1 MAKYTGSDRSL
12 HLNVYIEQG
21 TQNIAANSTIV
32 NWWLT
37 VSRSGNYPTYN
48 KQGDSY
54 LSLKLDGQSIHSS
67 YPIWETSGEEYP
79 LANGSTTIN
88 HNADGRKSL
97 PVSCTF
103 TPNNGIHGTI
113 TVNANITLTDIPRGS
128 SPSVGEGI
136 IGSSLDISI
145 NRHSSSFT
153 HILRYEWGSKSGT
166 IATNVSTNYSWL
178 IPSDFAN
185 EIPNSTSGTGII
197 YVDTYNGTSKIG
209 TQQTSFTA
217 SIPNNLKPT
226 FTGLNLVD
234 LNGVTRELL
243 SGNNFLQVVSDVQ
256 VNFVGATGSYGSTI
270 KGYRAEVVGKKLIV
284 TENGGSFGIMNFNGS
299 VTIRAS
305 VFDSRGKQSDTKDI
319 TINVIEYYAPSFSF
333 SALRTR
339 GNPNT
344 LQVLRN
350 ARIAPITQG
359 GQQRNTMALSFKVAQ
374 LGNSNY
380 TADNGSATGIYSTV
394 HTLTNS
400 AANLAGNYPANK
412 SFHVIGK
419 LEDKFTSVE
428 FAFTVAT
435 ESVVMSYDKNGRVGI
450 GKVAE
455 FGKPGSLDVLGD
467 IYANNQ
473 PIQQYQLTDNSGR
486 PLWFDGNPNVTNA
499 NLVDQPGQY
508 YIDRTARGNP
518 NGQWGYLFHYSN
530 YGKNTDGY
538 KEAIQLFYGNN
549 GQVYFR
555 HHRWSKTIDDW
566 EDWVEYASKNDIQK
580 YTQGTPWQVLPLQ
593 NGWAHHQQY
602 NNVQYSK
609 SFDGVVYLRGSAN
622 KGKIANETV
631 IGTLPVGFRPTQTL
645 FVSALNNSY
654 TVAVLGIYSTGE
666 IVVKKNVDSEWL
678 NFDNVSFKI

>member
-21 TQNIAANSTIV
+21 SQNIADNSTTV

-88 HNADGRKSL
+88 HNADGHKSL

-128 SPSVGEGI
+128 SPSVGKGV
-136 IGSSLDISI
+136 IGSSLAISI
-145 NRHSSSFT
+145 NRHNSSFT
-153 HILRYEWGSKSGT
+153 HNLRYEWGRKSGT

-178 IPSDFAN
+178 IPSDFAS
-185 EIPNSTSGTGII
+185 EIPNSTSGIGKI
-197 YVDTYNGTSKIG
+197 YVDTYNGTRKIG

-359 GQQRNTMALSFKVAQ
+359 GQQRNTMTLSFKVAQ

-380 TADNGSATGIYSTV
+380 TVDNGSATGIYTTV

-467 IYANNQ
+467 IYSNNK
-473 PIQQYQLTDNSGR
+473 PIQQYQLTNAYGGLSRGSAQWDDIWSKQGTEFGWRNGKYADN
-486 PLWFDGNPNVTNA
+486 PTGNDWGLFQNYWLDSWKGVQFFTGITSNRFFFRTYNNA
-499 NLVDQPGQY
+499 NKWAP
-508 YIDRTARGNP
+508 T
-518 NGQWGYLFHYSN
+518 QW
-530 YGKNTDGY
+530 
-538 KEAIQLFYGNN
+538 KEIAT
-549 GQVYFR
+549 
-555 HHRWSKTIDDW
+555 KD
-566 EDWVEYASKNDIQK
+566 DIQSA
-580 YTQGTPWQVLPLQ
+580 TWQNLPLQ
-593 NGWAHHQQY
+593 NGWQHHQQY

-622 KGKIANETV
+622 KGKTANETV

-645 FVSALNNSY
+645 FIAALNNSY
-654 TVAVLGIYSTGE
+654 SVAVLGIYSNGN

>member
-21 TQNIAANSTIV
+21 SQNIADNSTTV

-128 SPSVGEGI
+128 SPSVGKGV
-136 IGSSLDISI
+136 IGSSLAISI
-145 NRHSSSFT
+145 NRHNSSFT
-153 HILRYEWGSKSGT
+153 HNLRYEWGRKSGT
-166 IATNVSTNYSWL
+166 IATNVSANYSWL
-178 IPSDFAN
+178 IPSDFAS
-185 EIPNSTSGTGII
+185 EIPNSTSGAGVI
-197 YVDTYNGTSKIG
+197 YVDTYNGTRKIG

-217 SIPNNLKPT
+217 SVPNNLKPT

-256 VNFVGATGSYGSTI
+256 VNFIGATGSYGSTI
-270 KGYRAEVVGKKLIV
+270 KGYRAEIVNKKMVIN
-284 TENGGSFGIMNFNGS
+284 ENGGSFGIMNFNGS

-350 ARIAPITQG
+350 ARIAPITQA

-380 TADNGSATGIYSTV
+380 TVDNGSATGIYTTV

-467 IYANNQ
+467 IHSNNK
-473 PIQQYQLTDNSGR
+473 PIQQYQLTDNAGGLSRGSAQWDDVWNKKGTEFGWRNGKYPDNPTGNDWGLFQNYWLDSWKGVQFFTGITSNRFFFRTYNSGNR
-486 PLWFDGNPNVTNA
+486 WAPT
-499 NLVDQPGQY
+499 
-508 YIDRTARGNP
+508 
-518 NGQWGYLFHYSN
+518 QW
-530 YGKNTDGY
+530 
-538 KEAIQLFYGNN
+538 KEIAT
-549 GQVYFR
+549 
-555 HHRWSKTIDDW
+555 KD
-566 EDWVEYASKNDIQK
+566 DIQS
-580 YTQGTPWQVLPLQ
+580 TTWQNLPLQ
-593 NGWAHHQQY
+593 NGWNHHQQY

-609 SFDGVVYLRGSAN
+609 TFDGVIYLRGSAN

-645 FVSALNNSY
+645 FVSALNDSY
-654 TVAVLGIYSTGE
+654 TVAVLGIYSNGN

>member
-67 YPIWETSGEEYP
+67 YPTWETSGEEYA

-128 SPSVGEGI
+128 SPSVGKGV
-136 IGSSLDISI
+136 IGSSLAISI
-145 NRHSSSFT
+145 NRHNSSFT
-153 HILRYEWGSKSGT
+153 HNLRYEWGRKSGT

-185 EIPNSTSGTGII
+185 EIPNSTSGTGTI

-217 SIPNNLKPT
+217 SIPNELKPT
-226 FTGLNLVD
+226 FTSLNLVD

-270 KGYRAEVVGKKLIV
+270 KGYRAEVVGKKMIV

-319 TINVIEYYAPSFSF
+319 TINVIEYYAPSFNF
-333 SALRTR
+333 STLRTR

-350 ARIAPITQG
+350 ARIAPITQA

-380 TADNGSATGIYSTV
+380 TVDNGSATGIFTTV

-467 IYANNQ
+467 IYSNNK
-473 PIQQYQLTDNSGR
+473 PIQQYQLTNAYGGLSRGSAQWDDIWSKQGTEFGWRNGKYADN
-486 PLWFDGNPNVTNA
+486 PTGNDWGLFQNYWLDSWKGVQFFTGITSNRFFFRTYNNA
-499 NLVDQPGQY
+499 NKWFP
-508 YIDRTARGNP
+508 T
-518 NGQWGYLFHYSN
+518 QW
-530 YGKNTDGY
+530 
-538 KEAIQLFYGNN
+538 KEVAT
-549 GQVYFR
+549 
-555 HHRWSKTIDDW
+555 KD
-566 EDWVEYASKNDIQK
+566 DIQS
-580 YTQGTPWQVLPLQ
+580 TTWQNLPLQ
-593 NGWAHHQQY
+593 NGWNHHQQY

-631 IGTLPVGFRPTQTL
+631 IGTLPIGFRPTQTL
-645 FVSALNNSY
+645 FIAALNNSY
-654 TVAVLGIYSTGE
+654 SVATLGIYSNGN